1 MSNGQNSSA
10 QDKVVSA
17 ASKLVFD
24 FVMPS
29 RNADLDY
36 NLPNVIYIRA
46 WSRRSFRYV
55 WETVQKINEG
65 FNWHK
70 SYLKNSKNMAF
81 VG

>member
-29 RNADLDY
+29 RNAVLDY

-55 WETVQKINEG
+55 WKTVQKINER

-70 SYLKNSKNMAF
+70 ACLKNSKNMAF